1 MKKSTIAW
9 CVGAVLLLA
18 LPLIPLFS
26 TGYYLDFAT
35 KVLIFALFAM
45 SLDLLVGCTG
55 LVSLGHAAYFGIAA
69 YVVALTAPKYGA
81 SSLLL
86 VFGGSVLAAGLS
98 ALVIGFFA
106 VRTKGIYFI
115 MVTLAFAQMVYT
127 VFHDTKLGGGSDG
140 VYLNFKPT
148 LQIGETILIDLA
160 NATHFYY
167 LVAACTALCL
177 LALRALLRSPFGQT
191 LTGIKANEAR
201 MLSMGYNTFRYKLAS
216 FTLAGTLAGVAGFL
230 SACQFGFVNPEMLGW
245 HKSGDVLMMVI
256 LGGQGNFIGAAVG
269 AAVFTI
275 GQETLATLTPHWPLF
290 MGLIIV
296 CVVLFLPGGLRK
308 IIQK

>member
-69 YVVALTAPKYGA
+69 YVVALTAPKYAA

-86 VFGGSVLAAGLS
+86 VFGSSVLAAGLS

-148 LQIGETILIDLA
+148 LQIGETVLIDLA

-256 LGGQGNFIGAAVG
+256 LGGQGNFIGAAIG

-296 CVVLFLPGGLRK
+296 GVVLFLPGGLRK
-308 IIQK
+308 IIKK